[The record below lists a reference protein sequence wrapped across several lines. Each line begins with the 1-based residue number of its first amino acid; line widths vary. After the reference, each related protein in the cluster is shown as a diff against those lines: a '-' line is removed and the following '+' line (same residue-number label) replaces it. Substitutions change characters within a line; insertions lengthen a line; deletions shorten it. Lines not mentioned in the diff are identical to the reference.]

1 MRGGRTSRS
10 WPGRLALLLML
21 AWAGTHSVAGSTLIA
36 SALALHAHDHLH
48 SLSREGD
55 HVDLVLAHHEPRE
68 PGGSDPEPR
77 HDHAAWSL
85 ADQDHVVHLA
95 SDDAPLS
102 TSRRPSPDTASV
114 PTLPAGLALFTS
126 PSALGPSPA
135 PNARGR
141 DTLKVVVLR
150 L

>member
-1 MRGGRTSRS
+1 
-10 WPGRLALLLML
+10 ML

-48 SLSREGD
+48 SASLSREGD
-55 HVDLVLAHHEPRE
+55 HVDLVLAHLEPHER
-68 PGGSDPEPR
+68 GGSDPEPR
-77 HDHAAWSL
+77 HDPAAWSL
-85 ADQDHVVHLA
+85 ADEDHVVHLA

-114 PTLPAGLALFTS
+114 PGLPAGLPLGTS
-126 PSALGPSPA
+126 PSALGPPPA
-135 PNARGR
+135 ANARGR